1 MARMSC
7 LKLILETVNKILI
20 NVNNN
25 ILQIKIKPI
34 TIPVV
39 VVIVDSRSTTSSGD
53 LNLQPSGGRFSVL
66 SREKKLKRFTKKKLR
81 LKLCNVQRSVSV

>member
-1 MARMSC
+1 MARISC
-7 LKLILETVNKILI
+7 LKLILETVNGILI

-39 VVIVDSRSTTSSGD
+39 VVIVGSRSTTSSGD

>member
-39 VVIVDSRSTTSSGD
+39 VVIVGSRSTTSSGD